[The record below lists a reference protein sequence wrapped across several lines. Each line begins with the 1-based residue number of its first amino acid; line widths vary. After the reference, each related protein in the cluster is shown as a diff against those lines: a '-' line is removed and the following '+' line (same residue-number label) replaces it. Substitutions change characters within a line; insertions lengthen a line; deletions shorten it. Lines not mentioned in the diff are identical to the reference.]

1 VLLHNTTAYEAFTSA
16 YWSAQQ
22 AEVNPLCVFKP
33 TNAYQVSTT
42 VLLSRLTQCPFAVKS
57 GGHAAFAGGSSIEG
71 GITIALEK
79 MNEVTLSS
87 DKKIAAIGPGNRWL
101 RVYEELQKEG
111 LAVIGGRV
119 SPCSSMRTLVAMCIR
134 LLTDL
139 QVADVG
145 VSGLTL
151 GGGISHFANSRGWT
165 CDNIDS
171 YELVTASGIII
182 NVSATE
188 YPALYWALK
197 GGGGNFGIVTK
208 FRSRT
213 FAQVDMWGGPR
224 LYARSDWD
232 AVYTAYEKIARNAA
246 QDVKQAQILSFGLQ
260 NGMEIGASE
269 LEYSE
274 PTPWP
279 TIFDDWK
286 AIPAL
291 QDFTAIT
298 NLTQLTRNLG
308 AGAPPDGN
316 GATYWDRTFKLDR
329 DFMKWNIDTFFEM
342 LPAISDAAG
351 VLPVLSFQAI
361 TVPAMEAMQRNGGNA
376 LGLDPS
382 EGPIYILNLALMYSD
397 AADNDR
403 MYSFA
408 NTLYERLQAEAV
420 KRGLASDFIYMNY
433 ASPWQDPLSSY
444 GSVNLERLRQVAKAY
459 DPTAVFQRLQPGYF
473 KLEGGAPYGPFPA
486 RR

>member
-1 VLLHNTTAYEAFTSA
+1 
-16 YWSAQQ
+16 
-22 AEVNPLCVFKP
+22 VFKP
-33 TNAYQVSTT
+33 TTSLQVSTT

-71 GITIALEK
+71 GITVALEK

-87 DKKIAAIGPGNRWL
+87 DKRIAAIGPGNRWL
-101 RVYEELQKEG
+101 RVYEELEKEG

-119 SPCSSMRTLVAMCIR
+119 SVYSSITTLVAMRIP
-134 LLTDL
+134 LLTGS

-171 YELVTASGIII
+171 YELVTASGVTI
-182 NVSATE
+182 NVSATK
-188 YPALYWALK
+188 YSDLYWALK
-197 GGGGNFGIVTK
+197 GGGNNFGIVTK
-208 FRSRT
+208 FNSKT

-269 LEYSE
+269 LEYAD

-291 QDFTAIT
+291 QDFTAIS

-308 AGAPPDGN
+308 AGSPPDGS

-329 DFMKWNIDTFFEM
+329 DFMKFNIDTFFGM
-342 LPAISDAAG
+342 LPAISNATG

-361 TVPAMEAMQRNGGNA
+361 TVPAMEAMQKNGGNA

-382 EGPIYILNLALMYSD
+382 KGPIYILNLAIMYSD

-408 NTLYERLQAEAV
+408 DTLLERLQAEAV
-420 KRGLASDFIYMNY
+420 KRGLTSDFIYLNY
-433 ASPWQDPLSSY
+433 ASPWQDPLASY
-444 GSVNLERLRQVAKAY
+444 GAANLGRLRQVAKVY
-459 DPTAVFQRLQPGYF
+459 DPTAVFQTLQPGYF
-473 KLEGGAPYGPFPA
+473 KLEGGAPYGAFPA